1 MVNNQPVETTKEE
14 DGEGGE
20 AIVVGLVVRVVRVGR
35 VGRHM
40 TQAMMTTMTT
50 TVVVEVGTLVAVKII
65 MVDAKLMATLLP
77 EAHHPGL

>member
-20 AIVVGLVVRVVRVGR
+20 AIVVGLVVRVGLVGR

-40 TQAMMTTMTT
+40 TQTMMTTTT
-50 TVVVEVGTLVAVKII
+50 TVVGTLVAAKII
-65 MVDAKLMATLLP
+65 MVDAKPMATLLP